1 MFGLAQRFEHTTLS
15 AMANDG
21 PKPPELTLRA
31 VVTGMLLGGILAPS
45 NIYAGLKIGWGFN
58 MSITAALLGFGAWH
72 AASRATGARPF
83 NVLENTINQTAAS
96 SGAMIASA
104 GLVAAV
110 PALTLLTGYEWR
122 YLVLV
127 AWTFAVSLL
136 GVGVALIL
144 RRQMLVVEKLPFPSG
159 FVTGITLEEMYS
171 RGEEAIIRLKAL
183 LGGALA
189 GGTFKVATDWFSW
202 SRFSLP
208 FGYRSAAGTALA
220 EGGIRHVTLGNLTF
234 ALDPSPLM
242 LAVGVIIGP
251 RAGTS
256 LLLGALV
263 AWGVLGPWALSEG
276 LIPADAVAALS
287 SEGASISWFGPM
299 VEWLL
304 WPGVAMMVAAALT
317 STALSWRSFVSAF
330 RHTSDPTV
338 NLDSEPSEDPST
350 VVSQKAIVALLVA
363 GASFAWVL
371 QIVLFDIAWWAAALG
386 ILLTFVLATVAAR
399 VTGETDITPIGAMGK
414 ITQLFFGVVAPGGVT
429 ANLMAANVTG
439 GAASQCAD
447 MLQDLRSGKVVG
459 SSPRAQ
465 AVAQAFGVASG
476 ALAGS
481 GAYLLLIPNPDEML
495 FTDEWAAPAVATWK
509 AVAEVFATGVGAM
522 PEGSVVAMGIGA
534 GVGTLLSVVE
544 RFASERAKPFVPSA
558 ASMGLAMV
566 IPAFYAISM
575 FAGAMLGVLSRRVA
589 PGWSSRLLL
598 IVAAGVIAGESIVG
612 VASATSDALLSLL
625 SG

>member
-1 MFGLAQRFEHTTLS
+1 MTVQA
-15 AMANDG
+15 
-21 PKPPELTLRA
+21 PKPPELTVRA
-31 VVTGMLLGGILAPS
+31 VLTGMLLGAMLAPS

-58 MSITAALLGFGAWH
+58 MSITAALLGFGGWH
-72 AASRATGARPF
+72 LASRVTGARPF
-83 NVLENTINQTAAS
+83 NVLENTINQTSAS

-122 YLVLV
+122 FLTLV

-136 GVGVALIL
+136 GVAVALVL

-159 FVTGITLEEMYS
+159 FVTGVTLEEMYS
-171 RGEEAIIRLKAL
+171 RGEEAIARLKAL
-183 LGGALA
+183 LAGALV
-189 GGTFKVATDWFSW
+189 GGTFKIATDWFSW
-202 SRFSLP
+202 ARFSLP
-208 FGYRSAAGTALA
+208 FGYRPAAGTALA
-220 EGGIRHVTLGNLTF
+220 ERGVRDVTLGNLTF
-234 ALDPSPLM
+234 AIDPSPLM

-251 RAGTS
+251 RAGAS
-256 LLLGALV
+256 LLLGAII

-276 LIPADAVAALS
+276 LIPAESVALIAGG
-287 SEGASISWFGPM
+287 GAATSWFGPM

-304 WPGVAMMVAAALT
+304 WPGVAMMVSAALT
-317 STALSWRSFVSAF
+317 STALSWRSFVAAL
-330 RHTSDPTV
+330 RRTKDRIIDSDES
-338 NLDSEPSEDPST
+338 LLEDPSS
-350 VVSQKAIVALLVA
+350 VVSRRAILTLLGSGTLIAL
-363 GASFAWVL
+363 VL
-371 QIVLFDIAWWAAALG
+371 QIALFDITWWAAALG
-386 ILLTFVLATVAAR
+386 LLLTFVLATVAAR

-414 ITQLFFGVVAPGGVT
+414 ITQLFFGLVAPGGVT

-459 SSPRAQ
+459 ASPRAQ

-481 GAYLLLIPNPDEML
+481 GAYMLLIPDPEAML

-509 AVAEVFATGVGAM
+509 AVAEVFATGVSAM
-522 PEGSVVAMGIGA
+522 PEGSVVAMLIGA
-534 GVGTLLSVVE
+534 GVGTALSLAE
-544 RFASERAKPFVPSA
+544 RLASDRAKPFIPSA

-575 FAGAMLGVLSRRVA
+575 FTGSMLGWLSSRLA
-589 PGWSSRLLL
+589 PAWSSRLLL
-598 IVAAGVIAGESIVG
+598 VIAAGVIAGESIVG
-612 VASATSDALLSLL
+612 VAFATYDTVVSLV
-625 SG
+625 SQ

>member
-1 MFGLAQRFEHTTLS
+1 
-15 AMANDG
+15 MANEAR
-21 PKPPELTLRA
+21 KPPELTVRA
-31 VVTGMLLGGILAPS
+31 VLTGMVLGEGVGPRKMF
-45 NIYAGLKIGWGFN
+45 AGVKIGWGFN
-58 MSITAALLGFGAWH
+58 MSITAALLGYGAWH
-72 AASRATGARPF
+72 LASRTTGVRSF
-83 NVLENTINQTAAS
+83 NVLENTINQTSAS

-110 PALTLLTGYEWR
+110 PALTLLTGYQWR
-122 YLVLV
+122 FWTLV

-136 GVGVALIL
+136 GVAVALVL

-159 FVTGITLEEMYS
+159 LVTGVTLSEMYS
-171 RGEEAIIRLKAL
+171 RGEEAISRLKAL
-183 LGGALA
+183 LVGALIGGASKIA
-189 GGTFKVATDWFSW
+189 MDWFSW

-208 FGYRSAAGTALA
+208 FGYRPAAGSVLA
-220 EGGIRHVTLGNLTF
+220 ERGVRHVTLGNLSF
-234 ALDPSPLM
+234 AIDPSPLM

-256 LLLGALV
+256 LLLGSLV
-263 AWGVLGPWALSEG
+263 AWGVLGPWALAEG
-276 LIPADAVAALS
+276 LIPAGSVVAI
-287 SEGASISWFGPM
+287 ASDEPNASWFGPM

-304 WPGVAMMVAAALT
+304 WPGVAMMVSAALT
-317 STALSWRSFVSAF
+317 STALSWRSFAAAF
-330 RHTSDPTV
+330 HAGKARVTDP
-338 NLDSEPSEDPST
+338 DPSILEDPSS
-350 VVSQKAIVALLVA
+350 VVSRKAIIALLA
-363 GASFAWVL
+363 GGTLIALVL
-371 QIVLFDIAWWAAALG
+371 QIALFDIAWWAAALG
-386 ILLTFVLATVAAR
+386 IVLTFVLATVAAR

-447 MLQDLRSGKVVG
+447 MLQDLRSGEVVG

-465 AVAQAFGVASG
+465 AIAQAFGVVSG
-476 ALAGS
+476 SLAGS
-481 GAYLLLIPNPDEML
+481 GAYLLLIPDPETML

-509 AVAEVFATGVGAM
+509 AVAEVFATGVSAM
-522 PEGSVVAMGIGA
+522 PEGSVAAMVAGA
-534 GVGTLLSVVE
+534 VVGASLSLAE
-544 RFASERAKPFVPSA
+544 RFTSDRARPFVPSA

-575 FAGAMLGVLSRRVA
+575 FAGSMLGWLSRRLA

-612 VASATSDALLSLL
+612 VASATYDTAVSLL
-625 SG
+625 AQ